1 MKTRKYV
8 KATIEEN
15 NNMVKG
21 TDMISANRA
30 FAKRATD
37 DQLMV
42 IAGFIA
48 EYPEYADLTIGLFED

>member
-1 MKTRKYV
+1 MKTRKYA
-8 KATIEEN
+8 KATVEEN
-15 NNMVKG
+15 SNMVKG

-37 DQLMV
+37 DQLMA

-48 EYPEYADLTIGLFED
+48 EHPEYADLTIGLFED

>member
-1 MKTRKYV
+1 MKTRKYT
-8 KATIEEN
+8 KATVEESIN
-15 NNMVKG
+15 VVKG

-37 DQLMV
+37 DQLMT
-42 IAGFIA
+42 IARFIA